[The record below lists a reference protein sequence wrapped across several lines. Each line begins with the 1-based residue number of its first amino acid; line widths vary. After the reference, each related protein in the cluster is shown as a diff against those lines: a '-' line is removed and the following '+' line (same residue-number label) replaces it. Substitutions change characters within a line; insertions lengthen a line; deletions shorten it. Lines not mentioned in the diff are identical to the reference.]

1 MRMLELAKLLRR
13 SDVSS
18 TLAIAVSA
26 ALVLPTPLAAA
37 ASTKAGSECTTTAAT
52 PEPSQP
58 PRPSNAAP
66 IRYPAND
73 GDDPA
78 TFLTPAAVLAKFASS
93 KKAPLRLKSCTLE
106 RWYQSAIARYGAIY
120 VIDARRM
127 VYEIVT
133 TFDRYEGHGGAWVRE
148 RALSSWTPRR
158 ETALSQTRRASACVR
173 IARTSVPGGLR
184 SADGRLCTVPSVFID
199 DPINGVLSAAGQAN
213 SVDAAGRTRAR
224 DPGSTRRLVLRP
236 I

>member
-1 MRMLELAKLLRR
+1 MLELAKLLRR

-18 TLAIAVSA
+18 SLAIAVSA

-37 ASTKAGSECTTTAAT
+37 ASTKAGSECTTMAAT

-78 TFLTPAAVLAKFASS
+78 TFLTPAAVLAKFVSS

-133 TFDRYEGHGGAWVRE
+133 TFDRYEGHGGAWG
-148 RALSSWTPRR
+148 PG
-158 ETALSQTRRASACVR
+158 TRTFV
-173 IARTSVPGGLR
+173 
-184 SADGRLCTVPSVFID
+184 
-199 DPINGVLSAAGQAN
+199 
-213 SVDAAGRTRAR
+213 VDAAKGDGIVANTKGVRLRSNRPQIRAGRPEIR
-224 DPGSTRRLVLRP
+224 
-236 I
+236 